1 MVYRFRTHP
10 CCGGSRENREN
21 VCETTNPETAPVPK
35 RKKSLPPRLPVAGQ
49 RFGSIPQACAYTGIG
64 RNSMYELAR
73 QHPIMRKFGGRSLI
87 DFQALDSVLDN
98 LPLAYPP
105 VAAE

>member
-1 MVYRFRTHP
+1 
-10 CCGGSRENREN
+10 
-21 VCETTNPETAPVPK
+21 
-35 RKKSLPPRLPVAGQ
+35 
-49 RFGSIPQACAYTGIG
+49 
-64 RNSMYELAR
+64 MYELAR